1 MFDKKWS
8 LIACISY
15 MIGELVIAC
24 IMVLH
29 SLKNITIFNTIVT
42 ILHVPFIIIMII
54 CTIKSFQD
62 YKKEK
67 DEINKE

>member
-1 MFDKKWS
+1 MVDKKYS
-8 LIACISY
+8 LVWCIVC
-15 MIGELVIAC
+15 MIEVIAFAYVNFKFMC
-24 IMVLH
+24 NFPSV
-29 SLKNITIFNTIVT
+29 FYTIVT

-54 CTIKSFQD
+54 CAIKAFQD

>member
-1 MFDKKWS
+1 MVDKKYS
-8 LIACISY
+8 LVCCIVY
-15 MIGELVIAC
+15 MIGVIAFAYVNFKLMC
-24 IMVLH
+24 NFPSV
-29 SLKNITIFNTIVT
+29 FNTIVT

-54 CTIKSFQD
+54 CAIKAFQD